1 MSPIKEDHNMKKT
14 MSKVTEK
21 TTFTWEDLLEKL
33 LQIFETDEVNEYWKR
48 LILVQLPQ
56 NRQLIPKFIFTIFC

>member
-33 LQIFETDEVNEYWKR
+33 LEIFETDEVNIKKIEFNTPCK
-48 LILVQLPQ
+48 L
-56 NRQLIPKFIFTIFC
+56 FTRSDN

>member
-33 LQIFETDEVNEYWKR
+33 LEIFETDEVN
-48 LILVQLPQ
+48 ILV
-56 NRQLIPKFIFTIFC
+56 NIENECF

>member
-33 LQIFETDEVNEYWKR
+33 LEIFETDEVNIEENY
-48 LILVQLPQ
+48 
-56 NRQLIPKFIFTIFC
+56 IPCKLFDRFDNEFRI